1 MASYVNL
8 TRGWKLATLS
18 DITNNFG
25 MFSDGDWVESK
36 DQDPDGNVRL
46 IQLADVGDGFYRD
59 RSNRFLTY
67 DKALKLRCTFLESG
81 DLLIARMP
89 DPLGRACIFPGD
101 DKKCVTVVDVC
112 IVRTGKDGA
121 NHRWLMHMINSPQFR
136 KMINKYQSGSTRKRI
151 SRKNLAKIQLP
162 LPPLPEQES
171 IVTRIEELFTQLDA
185 GVASLKRVKAALK
198 RYKASVLKAAV
209 EGRLVPQDP
218 NDEPA
223 EELLR
228 RIGKKPLEHDDL
240 PELSEGWCWVKLA
253 NLTDLISGHAFKKRE
268 YSQIGTRI
276 LQIANVSFGKIVWDQ
291 EAHLPIEYLEKFP
304 RLVLNPGDILMAL
317 NRPILG
323 DELKIGQVKEQD
335 LPAIL
340 YQRVG
345 RFDFY
350 NTKIRPY
357 FLIFAQSRSF
367 INQLKK
373 ALQGVDQP
381 FINKPSLLNFLI
393 PLPPLEEQHRIVAEV
408 ERLLSLAEQVEVA
421 VESSLKLAGHQR
433 QAILKQAFEGR

>member
-1 MASYVNL
+1 MLPDNWLLSKLGECVDILDSQRIPVNRSEREKRISGKDKSL
-8 TRGWKLATLS
+8 LYPYYGATGIVGWIDNYIFEEELILL
-18 DITNNFG
+18 G
-25 MFSDGDWVESK
+25 EDGA
-36 DQDPDGNVRL
+36 P
-46 IQLADVGDGFYRD
+46 
-59 RSNRFLTY
+59 
-67 DKALKLRCTFLESG
+67 FLESSKDKAYIVKG
-81 DLLIARMP
+81 KFWVNNHAHVLRAKNGVATNQFIMHYLNFFDFHGFVTGTTRLKLNQMRMKEIPILIP
-89 DPLGRACIFPGD
+89 PL
-101 DKKCVTVVDVC
+101 
-112 IVRTGKDGA
+112 
-121 NHRWLMHMINSPQFR
+121 SEQ
-136 KMINKYQSGSTRKRI
+136 KRI
-151 SRKNLAKIQLP
+151 VDQ
-162 LPPLPEQES
+162 
-171 IVTRIEELFTQLDA
+171 IEELFTQLDA
-185 GVASLKRVKAALK
+185 GVASLKRVKVALK

-209 EGRLVPQDP
+209 EGRLVSQDP
-218 NDEPA
+218 SDEPA

-228 RIGKKPLEHDDL
+228 RIGKKPLERDDL
-240 PELSEGWCWVKLA
+240 PVLPEGWCWVNLA

-268 YSQIGTRI
+268 YSQTGTRI

-291 EAHLPIEYLEKFP
+291 EAYLPIEYLEKFP

-350 NTKIRPY
+350 NPKIRPY

-373 ALQGVDQP
+373 TLQGVDQP

-393 PLPPLEEQHRIVAEV
+393 PLPPLEEQHRVVAEV

-433 QAILKQAFEGR
+433 QAILKQAFEGRLVA